1 METTRINQLTPYNL
15 LTMIKPIKII
25 STMLLP
31 WTPHLVT
38 ASGLVFAFLTIIA
51 LLDSQWKLA
60 LIWMTAGVATDSVD
74 GTMARY
80 LNSTQKLPRF
90 NGPLLDT
97 IVDYV
102 TYVVV
107 PVLYIYIA
115 NLIPSIYNIWVLP
128 LVLVSSSYQFAQTNA
143 KTPDNYFTG
152 FPSYW
157 NIAVFYM
164 LVIKPAPIANVIL
177 LLVLVVFI
185 FIPIKYY
192 YPSRTQRNRILVMT
206 ITIVWGIAGLILIST
221 YPTIQPIPLWISI
234 LCSAYYIYLSISY
247 SISNRSINNE
257 P

>member
-1 METTRINQLTPYNL
+1 
-15 LTMIKPIKII
+15 MIKPIKTITI
-25 STMLLP
+25 LLLP
-31 WTPHLVT
+31 WTPHIVT

-51 LLDSQWKLA
+51 LLNSGWKLA
-60 LIWMTAGVATDSVD
+60 LIWMAAGVATDSVD

-80 LNSTQKLPRF
+80 LNSTQKLPKF
-90 NGPLLDT
+90 NGQLLDA

-102 TYVVV
+102 TYVIV
-107 PVLYIYIA
+107 PVLFIHIA
-115 NLIPSIYNIWVLP
+115 NLIPSIYNNWLLP

-164 LVIKPAPIANVIL
+164 LVIKSAPIANVIL

-206 ITIVWGIAGLILIST
+206 ITIIWGIAGLILISM
-221 YPTIQPIPLWISI
+221 YPTIHPIPLWTSI
-234 LCSAYYIYLSISY
+234 LCSTYYIYLSISY
-247 SISNRSINNE
+247 SISNRLTNNE

>member
-1 METTRINQLTPYNL
+1 
-15 LTMIKPIKII
+15 MIKPIKTITI
-25 STMLLP
+25 LLLP
-31 WTPHLVT
+31 WTPHIVT

-51 LLDSQWKLA
+51 LLNSGWKLA
-60 LIWMTAGVATDSVD
+60 LIWMAAGVATDSVD

-80 LNSTQKLPRF
+80 LNSTQKLPKF
-90 NGPLLDT
+90 NGQLLDA

-102 TYVVV
+102 TYVIV
-107 PVLYIYIA
+107 PVLFIHIA
-115 NLIPSIYNIWVLP
+115 NLIPSIYNNWLLP

-206 ITIVWGIAGLILIST
+206 ITIIWGIAGLILISM
-221 YPTIQPIPLWISI
+221 YPTIHPIPLWTSI
-234 LCSAYYIYLSISY
+234 LCSTYYIYLSISY
-247 SISNRSINNE
+247 SISNRLTNNE